1 MTSSTQVAEKRRAL
15 LAQLCPKG
23 PVTLWCP
30 LLTHYRAD
38 GGVDEDRLLAH
49 LDHVAAWV
57 TGILVPGSTGDGWE
71 LSEAER
77 LRVLGL
83 VLDQATRLKL
93 QVLVGVLKT
102 DASAVLASLVGTVE
116 WLKHRTGEANTLHCL
131 VRRRVG
137 AFTLCA
143 PSGAGLSQGDLRAA
157 LATLLDTGLP
167 MALYQLPQVTG
178 NRLEPETVRELAERY
193 ANLLFFTDSSG
204 EDLVATA
211 VPQPPGLCFLRGAEG
226 DYVASLRG
234 GGGPYDG
241 LLLSSANAFPRE
253 IRHMMRDLERKR
265 MTDAVA
271 LSDRLGRAVRRRS
284 TISWRSALGEGRW
297 RRRWSTADVVC
308 RQSCCRVR
316 ARSSVRM
323 VSCPKRDTW
332 TNVESSGVSW
342 DGAPVGFTGGA
353 TGFVGQDTFL
363 GGAAAA
369 PFLAFDFFLFRS
381 ASVGR
386 LGQSGYL
393 EDWDLTW
400 MPEGRWSRS
409 TQVAVLFTF

>member
-271 LSDRLGRAVRRRS
+271 LSDRLGRAVRAVFDSVERRCIPGS
-284 TISWRSALGEGRW
+284 LFANATKAIDHFMAFGARGGQVAPPMVHGRRCLPPELLSRTGEIL
-297 RRRWSTADVVC
+297 
-308 RQSCCRVR
+308 R
-316 ARSSVRM
+316 AH
-323 VSCPKRDTW
+323 
-332 TNVESSGVSW
+332 
-342 DGAPVGFTGGA
+342 GFMP
-353 TGFVGQDTFL
+353 QK
-363 GGAAAA
+363 
-369 PFLAFDFFLFRS
+369 
-381 ASVGR
+381 
-386 LGQSGYL
+386 GYL
-393 EDWDLTW
+393 D
-400 MPEGRWSRS
+400 
-409 TQVAVLFTF
+409 